1 MTDSITR
8 LYDLAMTEMKR
19 RRPEFRNKS
28 ASEIMEI
35 LAREH
40 GMPEPDDLAY
50 LVRLLGPGDPDD
62 IERIAKALGH
72 DGADKETAVS

>member
-8 LYDLAMTEMKR
+8 LYHLAMTEMKR
-19 RRPEFRNKS
+19 RRPEFRSKP

-40 GMPEPDDLAY
+40 GTPEPDDLDDF
-50 LVRLLGPGDPDD
+50 VRLLEHGDPDD
-62 IERIAKALGH
+62 IERIAKAPGH
-72 DGADKETAVS
+72 DGADKETPAS